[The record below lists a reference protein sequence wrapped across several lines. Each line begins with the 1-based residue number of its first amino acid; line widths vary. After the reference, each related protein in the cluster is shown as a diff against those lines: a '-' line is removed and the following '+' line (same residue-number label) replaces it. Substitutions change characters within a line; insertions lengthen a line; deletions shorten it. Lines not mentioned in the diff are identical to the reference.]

1 MSFFANFYNYSITY
15 SILDFFSELIN
26 NSCSEDCI
34 NLFLPRLG
42 IIAILVFSVSAILH
56 QQRKITLF
64 YDKTDALL
72 TIFTP
77 LISLLPVG
85 ILSLLF
91 YFLNFDFYEYWIKTI
106 LTDLYSITLLYLL
119 FCSFRFAR
127 KSNANSTYGFL
138 CSCFGRLF
146 SIVSVITL
154 IVGIIALFS
163 PKNDP
168 NRYQSQFELDYN
180 AARSAFIIGGLFS
193 GLTWLVLKLTRY
205 KQFGS
210 VKDWIALR

>member
-1 MSFFANFYNYSITY
+1 MTFLANFYNYSITY

-127 KSNANSTYGFL
+127 KKDSVRAF
-138 CSCFGRLF
+138 CF
-146 SIVSVITL
+146 S
-154 IVGIIALFS
+154 AELFS
-163 PKNDP
+163 PNVALHGAVTSTSTPIAADTQRMKKVLDFSKNSK
-168 NRYQSQFELDYN
+168 NLALIFVYISTNVSLSHHVREVSIKY
-180 AARSAFIIGGLFS
+180 I
-193 GLTWLVLKLTRY
+193 KL
-205 KQFGS
+205 
-210 VKDWIALR
+210 